1 MKHRLNV
8 TLDARSAAIICDLTQ
23 RYRRFG
29 NQSRPSEVIRR
40 AIDVLDSLW
49 GGFDDDWMIEDEIA
63 AYDRRQREY
72 ELVTGQSIEH

>member
-1 MKHRLNV
+1 MKQRLNV
-8 TLDARSAAIICDLTQ
+8 TLDARSAATIYDLTQ

-49 GGFDDDWMIEDEIA
+49 GSLEDDWMIEDEIA

-72 ELVTGQSIEH
+72 EFVTGQSIEH